1 MNLEGKGRRGY
12 DVACDNHMTM
22 CTCRGRFGIVYKCI
36 DRQTN
41 QIFAAKHVRI
51 RIKRK
56 AEIRSEVDILKTV
69 AGISPHILELQGAFE
84 KDRVLHIV
92 TEL

>member
-1 MNLEGKGRRGY
+1 MI
-12 DVACDNHMTM
+12 V
-22 CTCRGRFGIVYKCI
+22 CTPISCRGRFGIVYKCI

-51 RIKRK
+51 RTKRK
-56 AEIRSEVDILKTV
+56 AEIRSEVDILKAV
-69 AGISPHILELQGAFE
+69 AGSSPHVLELQGAFE